1 LNTFVA
7 VERLLNEAKGSLL
20 DDEQLVN
27 TLQVS
32 KSTSQEVGEQLQI
45 AEQTEI
51 KIDNAREGKGG
62 YSNTNCVY
70 LFYSA

>member
-7 VERLLNEAKGSLL
+7 VLRLLNEAKGSLL

-51 KIDNAREGKGG
+51 KIDNAREGKAG
-62 YSNTNCVY
+62 YSCTNCVY
-70 LFYSA
+70 LLYSA